1 MGKGQAGQRQEEMSE
16 SDYVIKDDG
25 FHQTWIY
32 VGSDPLPDD
41 LMGAV
46 CGNESKDDYL
56 LRRNA
61 KCFRN
66 NFRNDMK
73 PKEEPKAKQ
82 KPWTEKV
89 TDFSPRMGK

>member
-1 MGKGQAGQRQEEMSE
+1 MGKGQTGQRQEEMSE
-16 SDYVIKDDG
+16 SKDDWQAR
-25 FHQTWIY
+25 H
-32 VGSDPLPDD
+32 
-41 LMGAV
+41 
-46 CGNESKDDYL
+46 
-56 LRRNA
+56 NA

-73 PKEEPKAKQ
+73 PKEEPKAKP